1 MVKFLW
7 ETKERFRLSRATG
20 RKAQK
25 KTKKNKNKKQTQKK
39 TPKTKKNQTKNWKK
53 PPCLEKKAS
62 SKDSICR

>member
-1 MVKFLW
+1 M
-7 ETKERFRLSRATG
+7 RNQ
-20 RKAQK
+20 RKVPNQSGHCPKGPK
-25 KTKKNKNKKQTQKK
+25 KNPKKNKNKKQTQKK